1 MEQASPAV
9 YGLSSAFG
17 FLVGTRKIFFGRF
30 PLVYERKQV
39 SDLRKRKIGIALIEL
54 TPYNNI
60 HIDKWLSTRPV
71 LDAGLLPGIG
81 AERSVE

>member
-9 YGLSSAFG
+9 YGPFFCFRLLAG
-17 FLVGTRKIFFGRF
+17 AQIFFGRF
-30 PLVYERKQV
+30 PLVYELKQA
-39 SDLRKRKIGIALIEL
+39 SDPRKRKEGIALIEL